1 VVGVP
6 SERWGEEVVAFV
18 ILRPGAIVTPEAV
31 IIAVRR
37 RLAPYKCPKRVFV
50 VDRFPLND
58 IGKVRRDELAK
69 LAKEKDDGWDST
81 GA

>member
-18 ILRPGAIVTPEAV
+18 ILRPGSSVTPEVV
-31 IIAVRR
+31 IGAVRR

-50 VDRFPLND
+50 VDRFPRND
-58 IGKVRRDELAK
+58 MGKVRRDELVQ
-69 LAKEKDDGWDST
+69 LAKEKDDGWDRT